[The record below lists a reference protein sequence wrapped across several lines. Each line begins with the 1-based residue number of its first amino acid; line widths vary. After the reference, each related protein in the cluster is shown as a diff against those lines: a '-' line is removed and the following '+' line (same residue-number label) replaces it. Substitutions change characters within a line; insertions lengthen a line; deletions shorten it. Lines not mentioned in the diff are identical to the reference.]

1 MYFQKGD
8 KSSPGNYRPVSLTSV
23 LCKILEK
30 VVREAIMTH
39 LNNNNLLTDCQYA
52 FRHNRGCILQLL
64 KVVDEW
70 SKDIDENKQV
80 DCI

>member
-23 LCKILEK
+23 LCKTLET

-39 LNNNNLLTDCQYA
+39 LNNNNLLTDCQYGL
-52 FRHNRGCILQLL
+52 RHNRGCILQLL
-64 KVVDEW
+64 KVEDEW
-70 SKDIDENKQV
+70 SKDIDEN
-80 DCI
+80 